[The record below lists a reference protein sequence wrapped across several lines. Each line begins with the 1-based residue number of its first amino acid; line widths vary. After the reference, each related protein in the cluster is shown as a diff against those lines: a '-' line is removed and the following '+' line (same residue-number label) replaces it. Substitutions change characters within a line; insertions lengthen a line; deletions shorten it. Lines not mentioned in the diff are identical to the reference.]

1 MYMYIKIKYFQHVF
15 VSQKKKENRKYF
27 EMNDEDTTHQNLQD
41 VAKIFIGKL
50 ITLNTY
56 IEKEDEN

>member
-1 MYMYIKIKYFQHVF
+1 
-15 VSQKKKENRKYF
+15 
-27 EMNDEDTTHQNLQD
+27 MNDEDTTHQNLQD